1 MDPSTPLVVSSRI
14 NDGVNISPSVNPII
28 IVTPFQFTLAS
39 SLDYPCSLSRPYLPL
54 LTLTKIQVMT
64 SGGWFNLE
72 ETPATAP
79 ETLFFEGGPSFRAHH
94 LTPRKRIIYF
104 AGVYVVVFPPYVFG
118 FLAVSQSLTSE
129 HSTLVFLQLRLRNG
143 CQYRQHICAAFP
155 ALLHQCVSHHG
166 PAVSL
171 VS

>member
-1 MDPSTPLVVSSRI
+1 MDPSMPLVVSSRI

-39 SLDYPCSLSRPYLPL
+39 SLDCPCSLSRPYLPP

-64 SGGWFNLE
+64 SGGWINLE

-79 ETLFFEGGPSFRAHH
+79 ETPFFEGDPSFRAHS
-94 LTPRKRIIYF
+94 LTPRKRVIYF
-104 AGVYVVVFPPYVFG
+104 AGLYVVVFPPYQFG
-118 FLAVSQSLTSE
+118 FSGVSRSLTSE

-143 CQYRQHICAAFP
+143 CQYRRHIYASP
-155 ALLHQCVSHHG
+155 ALWYQCVSHHG